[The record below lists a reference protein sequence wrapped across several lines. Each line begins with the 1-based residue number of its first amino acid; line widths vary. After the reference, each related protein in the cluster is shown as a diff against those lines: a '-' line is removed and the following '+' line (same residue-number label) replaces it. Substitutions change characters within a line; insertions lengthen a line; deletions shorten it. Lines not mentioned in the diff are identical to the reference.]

1 MLDRNILLHIKK
13 PILRIVLINLLFSG
27 SKRSVLA
34 VHTIWESK
42 RKHSSLVLTQWSHPI
57 WSFSYSA
64 WLQVMCYWKPFADET
79 LQALCMFEQ
88 WVSNPAFEDVLS
100 SFIPPTSLLPV
111 GTISHRR
118 DKCQKALFNIL
129 RMQMTA
135 KYSSSEWNTTIWKLI
150 CCLGSCGVCLFEQLI
165 NPAIRYVICDFRYH
179 GMSRCCYFLFFFF
192 FD

>member
-1 MLDRNILLHIKK
+1 
-13 PILRIVLINLLFSG
+13 
-27 SKRSVLA
+27 
-34 VHTIWESK
+34 
-42 RKHSSLVLTQWSHPI
+42 
-57 WSFSYSA
+57 
-64 WLQVMCYWKPFADET
+64 MCYWKPFADET

-135 KYSSSEWNTTIWKLI
+135 KYSSSEWITTIWKLI

-179 GMSRCCYFLFFFF
+179 SMSRCCSCFFFF
-192 FD
+192 FFRLMHYSKIMKNVKLTWLFYSLSHYIIIMRYLVKYIVILDFVCQS